1 MTFLIPFAATF
12 VLVFVVGNQAALPDV
27 GKCTFI
33 EYYCKARNCETDFFI
48 ERRKDPKGSCSAQ
61 HDEMLNCA
69 TNTLNSCS
77 DANLPSSLM
86 KAQIEQ
92 NFGVDLLCTKGAVD
106 TPANIFGK
114 LLPTL
119 PCSGSFNNE
128 SSACVKNY
136 HEKFIANASDPALCK
151 GQADAKKCLK
161 NLMKSDCSFPS
172 QIQEIF
178 DLSLSDHNPFCTNKR
193 DPGATGNEICD
204 DVVVNTRDSSAGR
217 ISSALKALVLSFLLA
232 LFLANM

>member
-1 MTFLIPFAATF
+1 
-12 VLVFVVGNQAALPDV
+12 
-27 GKCTFI
+27 
-33 EYYCKARNCETDFFI
+33 
-48 ERRKDPKGSCSAQ
+48 
-61 HDEMLNCA
+61 MLNCA

-77 DANLPSSLM
+77 DANFPSSLL

-151 GQADAKKCLK
+151 
-161 NLMKSDCSFPS
+161 
-172 QIQEIF
+172 
-178 DLSLSDHNPFCTNKR
+178 
-193 DPGATGNEICD
+193 
-204 DVVVNTRDSSAGR
+204 
-217 ISSALKALVLSFLLA
+217 
-232 LFLANM
+232 

>member
-1 MTFLIPFAATF
+1 
-12 VLVFVVGNQAALPDV
+12 
-27 GKCTFI
+27 
-33 EYYCKARNCETDFFI
+33 
-48 ERRKDPKGSCSAQ
+48 
-61 HDEMLNCA
+61 MLNCA

-77 DANLPSSLM
+77 DANSPSSLL

-151 GQADAKKCLK
+151 
-161 NLMKSDCSFPS
+161 
-172 QIQEIF
+172 
-178 DLSLSDHNPFCTNKR
+178 
-193 DPGATGNEICD
+193 
-204 DVVVNTRDSSAGR
+204 
-217 ISSALKALVLSFLLA
+217 
-232 LFLANM
+232 